1 MVNTVESASYK
12 SVEKPPSAVVNTQAC
27 ETLHYFTRTYTHSF
41 SVVRSSD
48 IHSFNVNR
56 DNVMEEAIMND
67 R

>member
-27 ETLHYFTRTYTHSF
+27 ETLHYFTYLHAQLL
-41 SVVRSSD
+41 RSSD